1 MLPAVAT
8 LPSSLWYLISLTAQH
23 SVHISLPFL
32 LFVQWVVNGSGPIS
46 KEPSF
51 PNNKTNVRWSKPM
64 NVLLEYSLFSF
75 NIVWEETSILICSP
89 DDCVIHCWNRSNQFL
104 CIELDDYN
112 FQIDMIN
119 FSLSLA
125 LSPTA
130 AWIRDREPIDSGF
143 HFCLIIYSVCTKDRI
158 KALRAQS
165 SKFRI
170 DENHS
175 VLDWNLNI

>member
-51 PNNKTNVRWSKPM
+51 PNNKTNVRWSKAM

-75 NIVWEETSILICSP
+75 NIVWEETVLICSP

-119 FSLSLA
+119 FSLPLASLLHNA
-125 LSPTA
+125 EMERLLTLGFISPSSLFIQFAQKTGSKHCELKVPSLGLM
-130 AWIRDREPIDSGF
+130 R
-143 HFCLIIYSVCTKDRI
+143 IIPFSNV
-158 KALRAQS
+158 
-165 SKFRI
+165 
-170 DENHS
+170 
-175 VLDWNLNI
+175 DWN